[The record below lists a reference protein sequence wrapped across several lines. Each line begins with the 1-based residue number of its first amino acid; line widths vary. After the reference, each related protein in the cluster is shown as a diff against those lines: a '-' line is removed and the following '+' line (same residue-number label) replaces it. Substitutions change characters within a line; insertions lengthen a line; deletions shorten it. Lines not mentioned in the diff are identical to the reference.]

1 LHDIVFNTEKDEVKI
16 RAISELHSI
25 EMDLF
30 NLWKQLPDLDIGP
43 NLEKDMQ
50 QHTLHST
57 GEIPPVGEEPPIE
70 QYEKD
75 FGSFKTSTYGQNRSW
90 DAEKVSV
97 TPERTV
103 GIPTKPAD
111 SEENYKNVRDLK

>member
-1 LHDIVFNTEKDEVKI
+1 LADAFDGKVLWLLTSEEET
-16 RAISELHSI
+16 RAKFQYS
-25 EMDLF
+25 
-30 NLWKQLPDLDIGP
+30 
-43 NLEKDMQ
+43 
-50 QHTLHST
+50 
-57 GEIPPVGEEPPIE
+57 EEPPIE

-111 SEENYKNVRDLK
+111 SNENYKNVRDLK